1 MKKKVFLTLAM
12 GAMAFGLFFG
22 GQVGVLTDLPFEL
35 VTK

>member
-22 GQVGVLTDLPFEL
+22 GTVGTLTELPFEIAS
-35 VTK
+35 